1 MRFYDHGGDGTERQP
16 SNRVLTVPNVLS
28 LARLLILP
36 WLYVE
41 VASGHLLRG
50 LLIGFVFGATD
61 YVDGY
66 VARRFDQVTRLGRL
80 LDPLSDRLFIGT
92 VLVAL
97 VVAGLLPWWLV
108 AAIIVRDVAMLLTSL
123 VLLGRGAGPPPVSRL
138 GKTAT
143 FGMMWSFAPLL
154 ASGFVGTAADPEPVL
169 FGIGLV
175 LLVVSTVLYY
185 VVAVD
190 YGRQIA
196 AARGAPT
203 GGSSHGAVED

>member
-1 MRFYDHGGDGTERQP
+1 MRFYDHGGDGTERQV
-16 SNRVLTVPNVLS
+16 SNRIWTAANLLS

-41 VASGHLLRG
+41 VSSGELLRG
-50 LLIGFVFGATD
+50 LVIGFVFGATD
-61 YVDGY
+61 YLDGY
-66 VARRFDQVTRLGRL
+66 VARRFDQVTRLGQL
-80 LDPLSDRLFIGT
+80 LDPLSDRLFVGT

-108 AAIIVRDVAMLLTSL
+108 AAIIARDVVLLLTSL

-143 FGMMWSFAPLL
+143 FGLMWSFAPLL
-154 ASGFVGTAADPEPVL
+154 ASGFVGTAADPQPVL
-169 FGIGLV
+169 FGVGLV
-175 LLVVSTVLYY
+175 LLVASTVLYY

-190 YGRQIA
+190 YGRQIVA
-196 AARGAPT
+196 TRGAPT
-203 GGSSHGAVED
+203 DGAPRGATRD